1 MTQNKIYPKI
11 AITGGYASG
20 KSTAC
25 RFLKERGYLVFS
37 ADKIF
42 SNLLRDED
50 FILSIYKILDISPTY
65 YNSKLYYDRKLVSET
80 LFCDGEKSI
89 KLNEFTHKRVYE
101 IIEELY
107 ETNKNRKIAFEIP
120 LLFEGNK
127 QNDFDYV
134 IVIYRNL
141 EDRIKFGALRDKITP
156 EQAELRIKNQI
167 DYDNNPPSG
176 HTYIYNNGS
185 KADLKVEIE
194 RVIKEIE
201 RRSS

>member
-50 FILSIYKILDISPTY
+50 FLLSIYKILDISPTY

-134 IVIYRNL
+134 IVIYRNV
-141 EDRIKFGALRDKITP
+141 EDRIKFGALRDKIHP
-156 EQAELRIKNQI
+156 NKQNFALKIKLI
-167 DYDNNPPSG
+167 MIIIHHLGILIFIITEVKP
-176 HTYIYNNGS
+176 T
-185 KADLKVEIE
+185 
-194 RVIKEIE
+194 
-201 RRSS
+201 